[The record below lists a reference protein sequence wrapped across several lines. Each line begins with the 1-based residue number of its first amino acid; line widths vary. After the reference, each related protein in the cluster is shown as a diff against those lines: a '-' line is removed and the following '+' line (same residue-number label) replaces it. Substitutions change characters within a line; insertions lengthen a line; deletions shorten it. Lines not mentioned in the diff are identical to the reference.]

1 MFAENR
7 LIWISNAGMQKSLA
21 SEVKRLADNPPAD
34 AIVLIEAGELK
45 KNAALRSAV
54 EGAPA
59 AMALPCYADD
69 ARAVDA
75 LIDEELA
82 KAGMGISLEARQVLK
97 SSLGGDRLASR
108 GEIAKLLL
116 YCLGKKQI
124 ETEDVR
130 AMIGDVSAS
139 SNDDAIDNLLLGKAA
154 EMDLAL
160 ARHAA
165 AGGQPFQMLAS
176 AIRQFQSLQAM
187 RDAMDRKGQS
197 AAATVASARPPVF
210 FARRQAVETGLER
223 FDGKTIVMALYRLRE
238 AVLQTRRRPDLAKAM
253 VERTLLALAFEGR
266 RPRY

>member
-1 MFAENR
+1 M
-7 LIWISNAGMQKSLA
+7 
-21 SEVKRLADNPPAD
+21 
-34 AIVLIEAGELK
+34 
-45 KNAALRSAV
+45 
-54 EGAPA
+54 
-59 AMALPCYADD
+59 
-69 ARAVDA
+69 
-75 LIDEELA
+75 
-82 KAGMGISLEARQVLK
+82 
-97 SSLGGDRLASR
+97 
-108 GEIAKLLL
+108 
-116 YCLGKKQI
+116 
-124 ETEDVR
+124 EDVL

-139 SNDDAIDNLLLGKAA
+139 SNDDAVDNLLLGKAD
-154 EMDLAL
+154 ELDQAL
-160 ARHAA
+160 TRHAA

-197 AAATVASARPPVF
+197 AAAAVASARPPVF